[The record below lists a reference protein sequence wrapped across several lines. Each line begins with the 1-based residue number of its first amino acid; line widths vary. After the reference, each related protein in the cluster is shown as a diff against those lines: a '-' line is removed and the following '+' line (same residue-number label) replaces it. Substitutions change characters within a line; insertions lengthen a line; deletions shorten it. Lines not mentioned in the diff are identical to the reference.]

1 MEAGGVVGWV
11 LNRTST
17 TVGLYGLWL
26 LSTSAGQC
34 GGECYT
40 LAVNVEMGPVFHS
53 YSSQMPLYS
62 VPQPFIHLFLLPL
75 FPPPINDPFV
85 RVFLPRWAGGPQQG
99 QTPLCFF
106 LDHFYT
112 FFPFIVVFVSVFLL
126 NYLSPYSLVLQTLCH
141 YLTPFVLVPFHI
153 MFQILVCML

>member
-11 LNRTST
+11 LNRTAT
-17 TVGLYGLWL
+17 TVGPYGLWL
-26 LSTSAGQC
+26 LSTSAGPC

-62 VPQPFIHLFLLPL
+62 VPPPFIHLFLLPL

-85 RVFLPRWAGGPQQG
+85 RVFLLRWAGGPQQG
-99 QTPLCFF
+99 QAPGLVDSPETVFNAVHNLSIFYVAFF
-106 LDHFYT
+106 DSFYT
-112 FFPFIVVFVSVFLL
+112 FFPLYCSL
-126 NYLSPYSLVLQTLCH
+126 YLCFS
-141 YLTPFVLVPFHI
+141 I
-153 MFQILVCML
+153 